1 MSSPAFSSPIRTIS
15 KQSSLKLSLRAV
27 CHETPLLPSASRIRT
42 AMVDQRRTA
51 FESRPPWKQ
60 RVGEFPQARSVR
72 HHSTSDRSNLIPY
85 SSRLKE
91 GRALA
96 QDVWSIFNAANLPPD
111 CLNLGQG
118 YMNFPP
124 PEWVREAA
132 NEALHDV
139 APNHYS
145 HPRGRIR
152 LRNAIKEFYGPQLK
166 RDLDVESEIL
176 VTSGANEGQYSVF
189 TAFLE
194 QGDEV
199 IMFEPFFDQY
209 LPSVTFNG
217 GKPVYVPLHPP
228 SPDNAKPTSGDW
240 TLDVEQL
247 RRAVTCRTK
256 MIIVNT
262 PHNPVGKV
270 FTRQELEVIASIAEE
285 FNLLVMSDE
294 VYDYLV
300 FDGKEH
306 IRIATLPGMWD
317 RTVTVCSAGKLF
329 AATGWR
335 VGWLIGPP
343 SIIQPTLAASTRIV
357 FCTNSPLQEAVASGL
372 EQAAERKYFE
382 TQRAEYAE
390 RRRVLT
396 DAFDRLGMKYAM
408 PEGTYFVLLDISSVQ
423 FPDDYPFPPSVQG
436 RGRDFKACWF
446 IAVEIGVS
454 SIPVSEFYCEEHANI
469 GEACARFSFCKDLGT
484 LKQAADRL
492 QGLKK
497 YVHRS

>member
-1 MSSPAFSSPIRTIS
+1 MA
-15 KQSSLKLSLRAV
+15 
-27 CHETPLLPSASRIRT
+27 T
-42 AMVDQRRTA
+42 AIA
-51 FESRPPWKQ
+51 EKK
-60 RVGEFPQARSVR
+60 
-72 HHSTSDRSNLIPY
+72 DRSNLIPF

-96 QDVWSIFNAANLPPD
+96 QDVWSIFNALNLPAD
-111 CLNLGQG
+111 CINLGQG

-124 PEWVREAA
+124 PAWVTEAA
-132 NEALHDV
+132 EEALRTV

-145 HPRGRIR
+145 HPKGRIR
-152 LRNAIKEFYGPQLK
+152 LREAIKKFYGPQLG
-166 RDLDVESEIL
+166 RELDVESEIL

-228 SPDNAKPTSGDW
+228 AHDISKPTSNDW
-240 TLDVEQL
+240 TIDIAEL
-247 RRAVTCRTK
+247 RRAVTPRTK

-270 FTRQELEVIASIAEE
+270 FTKKELEDIAAVAEE

-294 VYDYLV
+294 VYDCLV

-306 IRIATLPGMWD
+306 VRIANLPGMWD
-317 RTVTVCSAGKLF
+317 RTVTVGSAGKAF

-335 VGWLIGPP
+335 VGWLIGPA
-343 SIIQPTLAASTRIV
+343 SIIQPTLAATTRIV
-357 FCTNSPLQEAVASGL
+357 FCTNSPLQEAAASGL
-372 EQAAERKYFE
+372 EQAKERKYFE
-382 TQRAEYAE
+382 IQRAEYAE
-390 RRRVLT
+390 RRKILV
-396 DAFDRLGMKYAM
+396 DVFDQLGLKYTL
-408 PEGTYFVLLDISSVQ
+408 PEGSYFILLDISNVK
-423 FPDDYPFPPSVQG
+423 FPDDYPFPQSVLG
-436 RGRDFKACWF
+436 RGRDFRACWF
-446 IAVEIGVS
+446 IAMEIGVS

-469 GEACARFSFCKDLGT
+469 GEAYARFAFCKDVDTLGKAAER
-484 LKQAADRL
+484 LKN
-492 QGLKK
+492 LKN
-497 YVHRS
+497 YM

>member
-1 MSSPAFSSPIRTIS
+1 MST
-15 KQSSLKLSLRAV
+15 QSNA
-27 CHETPLLPSASRIRT
+27 H
-42 AMVDQRRTA
+42 
-51 FESRPPWKQ
+51 
-60 RVGEFPQARSVR
+60 SVA
-72 HHSTSDRSNLIPY
+72 TNSDRTNLIPF

-96 QDVWSIFNAANLPPD
+96 LDVWTIFSAVNLPAD
-111 CLNLGQG
+111 CINLGQG
-118 YMNFPP
+118 YMNFSPP
-124 PEWVREAA
+124 KWVTEAA
-132 NEALHDV
+132 DEALKQV

-152 LRNAIKEFYGPQLK
+152 LREAIKSFYGPQLH

-228 SPDNAKPTSGDW
+228 SASIKKPTSNDW
-240 TLDVEQL
+240 TIDIDEL
-247 RRAVTCRTK
+247 RRAVTPRTK

-270 FTRQELEVIASIAEE
+270 FTKAELEAIAAIAEE

-294 VYDYLV
+294 VYDCLV

-306 IRIATLPGMWD
+306 VRIATLPGMWD
-317 RTVTVCSAGKLF
+317 RTVTVGSAGKAF

-335 VGWLIGPP
+335 IGWLIGPK

-357 FCTNSPLQEAVASGL
+357 FCSNSPLQEAAASGL
-372 EQAAERKYFE
+372 EQAKERKFFE
-382 TQRAEYAE
+382 TQLKEYEE
-390 RRRVLT
+390 RRKILT
-396 DAFDRLGMKYAM
+396 DAFDKLDLKYTH
-408 PEGTYFVLLDISSVQ
+408 PEGSYFVLLDISRVD
-423 FPDDYPFPPSVQG
+423 FPEDYPFPDSVLG
-436 RGRDFKACWF
+436 RGRDFRACWF
-446 IAVEIGVS
+446 IANEIGVS

-469 GEACARFSFCKDLGT
+469 GEAYARFAFCKDVDTLHKAAERFAK
-484 LKQAADRL
+484 LKQYI
-492 QGLKK
+492 K
-497 YVHRS
+497 

>member
-1 MSSPAFSSPIRTIS
+1 MIIRRFTDFFRFPRALSTMSST
-15 KQSSLKLSLRAV
+15 Q
-27 CHETPLLPSASRIRT
+27 
-42 AMVDQRRTA
+42 
-51 FESRPPWKQ
+51 
-60 RVGEFPQARSVR
+60 
-72 HHSTSDRSNLIPY
+72 DRSNLVKF

-96 QDVWSIFNAANLPPD
+96 LDVWSIFSAANLPAD
-111 CLNLGQG
+111 CINLGQG
-118 YMNFPP
+118 YMNFAPP
-124 PEWVREAA
+124 TWITAA
-132 NEALHDV
+132 AEDALKSV

-152 LRNAIKEFYGPQLK
+152 LREALKAFYSPQFH

-194 QGDEV
+194 HGDEV

-228 SPDNAKPTSGDW
+228 SPSTNKPTSDDW
-240 TLDVEQL
+240 TIDVDEL
-247 RRAVTCRTK
+247 RAAVTSRTK

-270 FTRQELEVIASIAEE
+270 FTKKELEAIAAIAEE
-285 FNLLVMSDE
+285 FNLLVMADE
-294 VYDYLV
+294 VYDCLV

-306 IRIATLPGMWD
+306 IRIANLPGMWD
-317 RTVTVCSAGKLF
+317 RTVTVGSAGKAF

-335 VGWLIGPP
+335 IGWLIAPP
-343 SIIQPTLAASTRIV
+343 SIIQPTLAASTRII
-357 FCTNSPLQEAVASGL
+357 FCTNSPLQEAAACGL
-372 EQAAERKYFE
+372 EQAKERHFFEVQRSEYDARRAVLSHTFDALGLKY
-382 TQRAEYAE
+382 T
-390 RRRVLT
+390 L
-396 DAFDRLGMKYAM
+396 
-408 PEGTYFVLLDISSVQ
+408 PEGSYFILLDISKVK
-423 FPDDYPFPPSVQG
+423 FPDDYPFPPSVLG

-446 IAVEIGVS
+446 IAIEIGVS

-469 GEACARFSFCKDLGT
+469 GEAYARFAFCKDLDT
-484 LKQAADRL
+484 LHRAAERFQRL
-492 QGLKK
+492 RK
-497 YVHRS
+497 YIHD